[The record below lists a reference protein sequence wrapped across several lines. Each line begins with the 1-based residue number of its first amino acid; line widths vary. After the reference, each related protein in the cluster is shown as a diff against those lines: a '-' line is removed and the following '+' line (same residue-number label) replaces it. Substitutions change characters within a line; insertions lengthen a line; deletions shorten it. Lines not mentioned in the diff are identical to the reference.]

1 MKYRRRREGENPER
15 WGHPM
20 LNVSTTDIILF
31 QNQLYVSNHFL
42 AQYVHALLTVAICC
56 SIGGFGTALLL
67 NDVIVPY
74 MRSRLQDEN
83 S

>member
-1 MKYRRRREGENPER
+1 
-15 WGHPM
+15 M

-31 QNQLYVSNHFL
+31 QNQLYVSDHFL
-42 AQYVHALLTVAICC
+42 AQYVQALLTVAICC

-74 MRSRLQDEN
+74 MRSRLQLDRERIEQPG
-83 S
+83 SIR

>member
-1 MKYRRRREGENPER
+1 
-15 WGHPM
+15 M

-31 QNQLYVSNHFL
+31 QNQLYVSDHFL
-42 AQYVHALLTVAICC
+42 AQYVQALLTVAIIC

-74 MRSRLQDEN
+74 LKYHLQLDREEIETTVN
-83 S
+83 QMQD